1 MLDNKKI
8 AYIITESSLQQKRRL
23 LNISNALSEKND
35 LVSLTNDTFLYKS
48 LKSKNLKVELIHK
61 SGWRSWWKNSLEIRN
76 LLAGQD
82 YDIIHFF
89 GIEGLIQSLPW
100 LQKTSSIGFC
110 FDFFPKKYPMWL
122 KVLIRP
128 FIQRFDHLFI
138 PSRLSSDDVYLNLKL
153 PPSRCTSL
161 SLKDLMYSEKGEPQ
175 FLISK
180 DQIIPSY
187 VRAGIYLN
195 SASQMGLL
203 FRLKRCFDDERLDQE
218 LELHLI
224 KDSFNESIFM
234 EQSFSGFSV
243 ISPEDE
249 NYSKIDL
256 WIVLGS
262 PSEHPHLLRMFKN
275 GAHLVS
281 PSSSYLM
288 ELRDK
293 FNEIISTYPK
303 GDMRSAHDIV
313 MEKSKKGKCANYHM
327 TTDLEKVEID
337 RVVMAYQRSM
347 RRRELAKKI
356 L

>member
-1 MLDNKKI
+1 MLTDKKI

-23 LNISNALSEKND
+23 LNLTEHLLTANHLTF
-35 LVSLTNDTFLYKS
+35 LTNDEFLNSSFEKKKINVRK
-48 LKSKNLKVELIHK
+48 LRR
-61 SGWRSWWKNSLEIRN
+61 SGWRSWWINSLRIRN
-76 LLAGQD
+76 LLADGE

-100 LQKTSSIGFC
+100 LQKTSSVSFC
-110 FDFFPKKYPMWL
+110 FDFFPKKYPVWL

-138 PSRLSSDDVYLNLKL
+138 PSRLSSDDVYLNLKI

-161 SLKDLMYSEKGEPQ
+161 SLKDLMYAEGGQSHISFSE
-175 FLISK
+175 
-180 DQIIPSY
+180 DQEIPGY
-187 VRAGIYLN
+187 IRTGIYLN
-195 SASQMGLL
+195 SPSQMGLL
-203 FRLKRCFDDERLDQE
+203 FRLKRCFDNDRLDQN
-218 LELHLI
+218 LELFLI
-224 KDSFNESIFM
+224 KDSFNESIFL

-243 ISPEDE
+243 ITPASI

-256 WIVLGS
+256 WIVMGS

-303 GDMRSAHDIV
+303 GDMRSAHDLV
-313 MEKSKKGKCANYHM
+313 MAKSKRGKCVNYYLN
-327 TTDLEKVEID
+327 TDLEHVETD
-337 RVVMAYQRSM
+337 RVVLAYKRSIK
-347 RRRELAKKI
+347 RRELAKKI